1 MGTLGIGLQW
11 THSTGIFIKTEVGVQ
26 NQIYGQEKIYIY
38 NDERGLF
45 GLGRTASL
53 AELELLKAG
62 ASFPSLHGLS
72 YISIAAG
79 VSL

>member
-11 THSTGIFIKTEVGVQ
+11 MHSTGFFIKTEMGVQ

-38 NDERGLF
+38 NDERALF
-45 GLGRTASL
+45 GLGRAASL

-62 ASFPSLHGLS
+62 ASFPSLHGLTYLS
-72 YISIAAG
+72 VAAG